1 MSTAERVRP
10 DPRISRRRM
19 AVARARRRRIAVRAG
34 GAAAGAFFVWAILW
48 SPLLNVRHVTVAGG
62 RHTTSTAVAEIAGL
76 SENDNLL
83 FVSASHVAEKAEEL
97 PWVKSARVDRLLPNT
112 VRVRVVEREPA
123 MTVTTETG
131 SWLMDAG
138 GRILAPTSDGG
149 GLPTIAAADLG
160 PVEPGGTVE
169 RPSVRAAVRAF
180 GSMPKQLQ
188 EMIEAGTAPTS
199 ERISF
204 SIAGGAVIRYGAA
217 EQMPDKNEVALA
229 LIQRFGRGS
238 EDLSYI
244 DVRVPSNPAV
254 ARTGVTDTTIPPESI
269 DGTDTTTAD
278 PATET
283 ETTETTAPD
292 AP

>member
-1 MSTAERVRP
+1 
-10 DPRISRRRM
+10 M
-19 AVARARRRRIAVRAG
+19 AVARARRRRLAIRAG
-34 GAAAGAFFVWAILW
+34 SAAAGVFFVWAILW

-62 RHTTSTAVAEIAGL
+62 RHTSSTAVAEIAGL
-76 SENDNLL
+76 SESDNLL

-112 VRVRVVEREPA
+112 VRVRVVERQPA

-131 SWLMDAG
+131 SWLIDAG

-160 PVEPGGTVE
+160 AVEPGESVE

-180 GSMPKQLQ
+180 GSMPKELQ
-188 EMIEAGTAPTS
+188 GLIKAGTAPTS

-217 EQMPDKNEVALA
+217 EQLADKNEVALA
-229 LIQRFGRGS
+229 LIHRFGRGS

-254 ARTGVTDTTIPPESI
+254 ARTGVTEPTTSESLEAT
-269 DGTDTTTAD
+269 GATT
-278 PATET
+278 TET